1 MIHPG
6 RRNPNQGSGSFRSG
20 RALPCPPLS
29 WNPCASQLPGCFSVL
44 ASGLAFI
51 NKHSLAQ
58 NAPPPPGLQMSVE
71 VFMNRYTLPHPIPSP
86 GLLCSCTFPVSLR
99 AGRQALSGGQPG
111 CHFSVCPFR
120 TACPAGSLLMD
131 TAFCVPLR
139 TLAIAY
145 FKLSLYWCF

>member
-6 RRNPNQGSGSFRSG
+6 RCNPNQGSGSFRSG

-29 WNPCASQLPGCFSVL
+29 WNPCAGQLSGCFSVL

-71 VFMNRYTLPHPIPSP
+71 VFMNRYTLPHLIPSP
-86 GLLCSCTFPVSLR
+86 GLLCSCPFPVSCWQTGSFWR
-99 AGRQALSGGQPG
+99 
-111 CHFSVCPFR
+111 
-120 TACPAGSLLMD
+120 PARMSLLR
-131 TAFCVPLR
+131 VP
-139 TLAIAY
+139 
-145 FKLSLYWCF
+145 FPHSLSCWLTFNGHCFPCPSEDPCHSIF